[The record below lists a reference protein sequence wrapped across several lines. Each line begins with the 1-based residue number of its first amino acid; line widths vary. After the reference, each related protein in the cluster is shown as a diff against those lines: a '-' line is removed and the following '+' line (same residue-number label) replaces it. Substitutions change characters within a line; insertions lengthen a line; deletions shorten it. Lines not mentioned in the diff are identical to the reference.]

1 MIDVVFFD
9 ADDTLLDFRRSE
21 AAAIAKTLAQL
32 EIEPDEGV
40 IALYSAI
47 NAEHWRMLERG
58 EITRAKLQTRR
69 FDMLFDRLGLERDSH
84 FTQSIYENFLAEGF
98 YLMPGA
104 VELLESLSAKYRLYL
119 LSNGAVKIQASRLEG
134 SGIKKYFRDIF
145 VSQSIGYNKPSRELF
160 EYCFERIPDF
170 SQENAIIVGDSLSS
184 DIQGGI
190 NAGIH
195 TCWFNPKRLP
205 LIGEIKP
212 EFEISELS
220 ELPELLEKL

>member
-21 AAAIAKTLAQL
+21 AAAISKTLARL
-32 EIEPDEGV
+32 GIEPDEGTV
-40 IALYSAI
+40 ALYSAI

-58 EITRAKLQTRR
+58 EISRKELQTRR
-69 FDMLFDRLGLERDSH
+69 FDVLFERLGYKIDSH
-84 FTQSIYENFLAEGF
+84 LTQSIYEKLLAEGH
-98 YLMPGA
+98 YLLPGA
-104 VELLESLSAKYRLYL
+104 TGLLEELSPRYRLYI
-119 LSNGAVKIQASRLEG
+119 LSNGAVKIQSPRLEA
-134 SGIKKYFRDIF
+134 SGIRGYFRDVFI
-145 VSQSIGYNKPSRELF
+145 SQSIGYNKPSRELF
-160 EYCFERIPDF
+160 EYCFARIPSF
-170 SQENAIIVGDSLSS
+170 EPKNSIIVGDSLSS

-212 EFEISELS
+212 EFEISALS

>member
-69 FDMLFDRLGLERDSH
+69 FDVLFDRLGIERDSS
-84 FTQSIYENFLAEGF
+84 FTQSIYENFLAQGF
-98 YLMPGA
+98 FLIPGA

-160 EYCFERIPDF
+160 DYCFARIPDF
-170 SQENAIIVGDSLSS
+170 SQESAIIVGDSLSS

-195 TCWFNPKRLP
+195 TCWFNPKRLL

-212 EFEISELS
+212 EFEISALS

>member
-21 AAAIAKTLAQL
+21 AAAIAKTLAKL

-58 EITRAKLQTRR
+58 EITRSKLQTRR
-69 FDMLFDRLGLERDSH
+69 FDILFDRLGLERDSR
-84 FTQSIYENFLAEGF
+84 FTQSIYENFLAQGF
-98 YLMPGA
+98 FLIPGA

-134 SGIKKYFRDIF
+134 SGIKGYFRDIF
-145 VSQSIGYNKPSRELF
+145 VSQSIGYNKPSGELF
-160 EYCFERIPDF
+160 DYCFERIPDF
-170 SQENAIIVGDSLSS
+170 SPESAIIVGDSLSS

-195 TCWFNPKRLP
+195 TCWFNPKKLP

-212 EFEISELS
+212 EFEISALS